1 MKAIF
6 DTRAG
11 SEYDDDIVERYH
23 FPNRYLDE
31 AKKAVGDWIIYREP
45 RRGGGRQAYVALA
58 LLQRIDPDPARPDH
72 SYARLS
78 SFQLFDH
85 VVPLKHAGG
94 FYERRLDS
102 VPATRRGASLQ
113 GKSIRVI
120 SDAEFASIVVAGLE
134 ETFAPENAVRLQ
146 LDPENVDKDTL
157 SLLTAPLEEKERR
170 IATILVNR
178 KIREAS
184 FRRRVLAAY
193 DNTCAITGLRLINGG
208 GKAEVQAAHI
218 WSVADGSPDVER
230 NGIALSAT
238 VHWLFDRHLISLTDN
253 HGLLVSHNRV
263 PTDLQALFK
272 KQLERIRLPKDERLW
287 PHVPYIQKHRAIY
300 MAK

>member
-45 RRGGGRQAYVALA
+45 RRGGGRQAYVAMA
-58 LLQRIDPDPARPDH
+58 RLLRIDPDPARPDH

-78 SFQLFDH
+78 DFQLFDR
-85 VVPLKHAGG
+85 VVPLEHSAG
-94 FYERRLDS
+94 FYERQLNF
-102 VPATRRGASLQ
+102 VPAKGRGAALQ
-113 GKSIRVI
+113 GKSIRAIADV
-120 SDAEFASIVVAGLE
+120 EFASIVVAGLE
-134 ETFAPENAVRLQ
+134 ETFDPANAVRLQ
-146 LDPENVDKDTL
+146 LDPEHVDPETL
-157 SLLTAPLEEKERR
+157 SLLLAPLEEKERR
-170 IATILVNR
+170 IATILLNR

-218 WSVADGSPDVER
+218 WSVADGGPDVER
-230 NGIALSAT
+230 NGLALSAT

-263 PTDLQALFK
+263 PTELQVLFE

-287 PHVPYIQKHRAIY
+287 PHIPYVQKHRAIY
-300 MAK
+300 MTK